1 MLGQATLP
9 VYEVEFLPA
18 ERRLAERCSSLQRL
32 KEVLASGERRISPGR
47 RKSDWEAF
55 YAGLSLVAQ

>member
-1 MLGQATLP
+1 MLGQATPP

-18 ERRLAERCSSLQRL
+18 ERRASERCSPLQRL
-32 KEVLASGERRISPGR
+32 REALPSGERRTTPGR